1 MSCRWARLR
10 DAAVRVSNT
19 RGMAT
24 LRRSVEV
31 AAPAADVWTLVG
43 DFSAIHRWHPQVSAP
58 TLRGASPH
66 TPGAERV
73 FGPGTEE
80 ELVERDESARRLV
93 YTMPDPPF
101 PITNHRAVLEVVP
114 RDDRHCTV
122 VWTAMFDCSPETA
135 RELESVIGDG
145 VFAVGL
151 NALAERYGRGASA
164 SG

>member
-1 MSCRWARLR
+1 
-10 DAAVRVSNT
+10 
-19 RGMAT
+19 
-24 LRRSVEV
+24 
-31 AAPAADVWTLVG
+31 
-43 DFSAIHRWHPQVSAP
+43 

-73 FGPGTEE
+73 FGAGTEE